1 MSAHYYHRVVIIG
14 HGVVIIGRGVVI
26 IGPVFSYI
34 FPTFFDF
41 WVRRSSNYYPRVV
54 IIGRWGSNY
63 RTGVVTR
70 RHRVAMSGPQG
81 SNGWTPLEPTLQ

>member
-1 MSAHYYHRVVIIG
+1 MSAHYYPRVVNIG
-14 HGVVIIGRGVVI
+14 HGVVIIGLGVVI
-26 IGPVFSYI
+26 IGPMFSYI
-34 FPTFFDF
+34 FPMFFDF
-41 WVRRSSNYYPRVV
+41 LVHMSANYYPRVV

-81 SNGWTPLEPTLQ
+81 SNGWTSLEPDLQ